1 MLTYVTAPVLLN
13 KHNQCHK
20 VDLKNGLNQKNIYE
34 QYKEYAEIKST
45 IIINKTNQ
53 MNTHL

>member
-13 KHNQCHK
+13 KQNQCHK

-53 MNTHL
+53 MKSHL